1 MSLNSPPISEARQS
15 ETLESWEE
23 VRDSQDI
30 QFAPLELPQ
39 QEPREPGWLERFLN
53 SLFESLGELVG
64 APLAGAWP
72 VLKWVLLAMLIGAIG
87 YMLWQLFD
95 PLAFKR
101 KNAEDDTAGATEWR
115 PDQSAAMALLED
127 ADRLAQEGR
136 FDEATHLLLQR
147 SVSQIATAR
156 PEWVE
161 PSSTARELARMETLP
176 ESARSAFGTIAER
189 VEHSLFALRA
199 LERSDWESARA
210 AYAAFAQVNLSG
222 QTG

>member
-15 ETLESWEE
+15 ASLDSWEE
-23 VRDSQDI
+23 LKDSQDI
-30 QFAPLELPQ
+30 QFAPLELPE

-53 SLFESLGELVG
+53 SLFESLGELIG
-64 APLAGAWP
+64 GPLAGAWP
-72 VLKWVLLAMLIGAIG
+72 VLKWILLALLIAAVG

-95 PLAFKR
+95 PLAAKR
-101 KNAEDDTAGATEWR
+101 KLAEESATSETEWR

-176 ESARSAFGTIAER
+176 VSARNAFGTIAEQ
-189 VEHSLFALRA
+189 VELSLFALRA